1 MATRIMGPKREGVD
15 GMTLGLGRTDVCLSE
30 YSLEW
35 QTAFLRERALLIR
48 VLGGKAAAIEHIGST
63 SVPGLK
69 AKPIL
74 DIAVGLWAMEDAAS
88 LIRLLE
94 GLGYVHQ
101 PKSGARGRIFFAKG
115 PEDCRTHYLHCEAYD
130 SAHWRSQLLFRD
142 RLIQSPELRQA
153 YQDLKEL
160 LAAQYPND
168 RQRYTQGKEAF
179 IQNVL
184 SAP

>member
-1 MATRIMGPKREGVD
+1 MTTRIAGPKREGV
-15 GMTLGLGRTDVCLSE
+15 GIMTLGLGRTDVCLSE

-35 QTAFLRERALLIR
+35 EKAFLRERLLLTR
-48 VLGGKAAAIEHIGST
+48 ALGGKAAAIEHIGST

-74 DIAVGLWAMEDAAS
+74 DIAVGLWTMEDAAS
-88 LIRLLE
+88 LIWRLE
-94 GLGYVHQ
+94 GLGYVYR
-101 PKSGARGRIFFAKG
+101 PKSGAQGRMFFAKG
-115 PEDCRTHYLHCEAYD
+115 PENCRPHYLHCEAYN
-130 SAHWRSQLLFRD
+130 SVHWRGQLLFRD

-168 RQRYTQGKEAF
+168 RQQYTQGKEAF

-184 SAP
+184 FAL